1 MENLRDGGNVM
12 LGKFLDLVKTKI
24 ENKVKL

>member
-1 MENLRDGGNVM
+1 MENLRDGGNAM
-12 LGKFLDLVKTKI
+12 LGKFLDLIRTKI